1 VSNVFCAGISPLFN
15 LCASGILQK
24 STKINYLWIKN
35 IYNSFPIKEFKQ
47 ADFEFERQIA
57 SFFGYELKIRGPYE
71 WFCPPLDERF
81 KGAKIKY
88 LTVSDLK
95 IIDGDILTLNTIPFL
110 SNMLVGQKIS
120 IFPEG
125 ASCFN
130 YLKKNYIISVLG
142 RLKKKIVGEG
152 FYQVITSWILPDRD
166 GVVNS
171 FFEKDERFKVLSYKK
186 LRINQK
192 RYFQFL
198 ISKFPEIKSLYVKKI
213 DFFHPV
219 ETILSNDNYSKW
231 AESISKE
238 IRDAVILLKKHPSDQ
253 RNYERVF
260 NKLNVIWIPDFFS
273 KIPAEI
279 FLDPESMKYLG
290 YYSTSILLFSALD
303 VKLIPPPDIIVREI
317 IQKEYVGM
325 IKILKK

>member
-1 VSNVFCAGISPLFN
+1 
-15 LCASGILQK
+15 
-24 STKINYLWIKN
+24 
-35 IYNSFPIKEFKQ
+35 
-47 ADFEFERQIA
+47 
-57 SFFGYELKIRGPYE
+57 
-71 WFCPPLDERF
+71 
-81 KGAKIKY
+81 
-88 LTVSDLK
+88 
-95 IIDGDILTLNTIPFL
+95 
-110 SNMLVGQKIS
+110 M
-120 IFPEG
+120 
-125 ASCFN
+125 
-130 YLKKNYIISVLG
+130 
-142 RLKKKIVGEG
+142 
-152 FYQVITSWILPDRD
+152 ITSWILPDRD

-219 ETILSNDNYSKW
+219 ETILSNDNYSKC